1 MRTNMRKLLV
11 GIWLFAALSSVMNA
25 QDSGN
30 GLHYSKTSDFD
41 YKTMEGTITLETFV
55 EGEVR
60 TVPAPIDV
68 VMVLDVSDSMEKN
81 GKFDALKNSAK
92 RVVSMLNDLVKSG
105 GDARLGIVSFAR
117 NAKIEASLTKVDD
130 AGATA
135 LNTAVDG
142 LEMGQTTGMN
152 KGLEKAY
159 ELLNTTESLAREQYI
174 LFFTDGKPGD
184 NTGDIS
190 VANSTS
196 KQAYD
201 LKKMGAQFFSILIW
215 TDKTEPSKSYISNL
229 NDGTNNLGT
238 NLSIEHFLQLIS
250 SHYPWYY
257 NLSTSGGTYPSVTY
271 YYYQDFATKK
281 NTTKF
286 ANIPQ
291 SDTDISYYRVTR
303 DASGLES
310 LFADVASTIVAGAS
324 IELEE
329 TTVLKDILSTYCSL
343 PPGSTA
349 ASIKTFTANCTDYD
363 SDTHEYTFGEKSPIS
378 GLSISIDDNTQ
389 TIEVSGYDYSEHWC
403 GFNST
408 ISKVVGQKLIVEI
421 PYFIDASE
429 LIESHVYK
437 VDLNLVGSGLYT
449 ADGMIEAFTSAE
461 FCFKT
466 ATISVSGIQTG
477 DSAIFDVTSTKSGE
491 TKHAYTVVLTGK
503 DDIGSA
509 VSTTLM
515 FVDPDAT
522 YTVTEQTPWNWT
534 YDIAPGSS
542 ASVTKVMPEEET
554 NIVPFV
560 FANVKKTSELPV
572 HSETIKNNDFTNDII
587 QSNVSVSDPESNTK
601 KLYF

>member
-1 MRTNMRKLLV
+1 MRKLLV

-55 EGEVR
+55 EGEVKS
-60 TVPAPIDV
+60 VPAPIDV
-68 VMVLDVSDSMEKN
+68 VLVLDVSDSMK
-81 GKFDALKNSAK
+81 GDKWAALKNSAK

-421 PYFIDASE
+421 PYILNASE
-429 LIESHVYK
+429 LIENHLYEVE
-437 VDLNLVGSGLYT
+437 LNRTGSGLYT
-449 ADGMIEAFTSAE
+449 PDGIIESFTPAK
-461 FCFKT
+461 FDFKT
-466 ATISVSGIQTG
+466 VTISVSGIQTG
-477 DSAIFDVTSTKSGE
+477 DSAIFDVYCKIDETTSLVYSI
-491 TKHAYTVVLTGK
+491 VLTGK
-503 DDIGSA
+503 DDSGST
-509 VSTTLM
+509 VSATLM
-515 FVDPDAT
+515 FVDSEAT
-522 YTVTEQTPWNWT
+522 YTVKEQTPWNWT
-534 YDIAPGSS
+534 YAMASESPSSITKNMAEEATDI
-542 ASVTKVMPEEET
+542 VQF
-554 NIVPFV
+554 NFI
-560 FANVKKTSELPV
+560 NVKRTSKLPV
-572 HSETIKNNDFTNDII
+572 HGEAMKNNDFTNDIV
-587 QSNVSVSDPESNTK
+587 QSTVSVSDPESITN